1 MPAPHAHRA
10 WTESLWQAIRHEG
23 SGVYVNFLQEEGE
36 ARIREAYPPATFAR
50 LAAIKR
56 RYDPG
61 NVFRFNQNIAPYP
74 EADAGRAIR
83 YGKLGIGVSTPSS
96 N

>member
-1 MPAPHAHRA
+1 MHSA

-36 ARIREAYPPATFAR
+36 ARIHDAYPAATFAR

-56 RYDPG
+56 RYDPE
-61 NVFRFNQNIAPYP
+61 NVFRFNQNIAPAR
-74 EADAGRAIR
+74 ADDTGRAPR
-83 YGKLGIGVSTPSS
+83 YEKLGIRVRTPSS